1 MSAVAGKVYFINT
14 TTKKSSF
21 VFVFTGIADLELL
34 GNILIVADQV

>member
-1 MSAVAGKVYFINT
+1 MSAVAGKVYFYQNDN
-14 TTKKSSF
+14 KKSSF